1 MQVVYNLTHVARPKG
16 AFVSEELKIII
27 SFVEGDI
34 TAKELER
41 CFHANPSGFEEALNN
56 DPNLP
61 VGHLDQ
67 GVYLFIIQQ
76 NMNYIADVH
85 NVYAELQNY
94 LFRNAIACDGREGY
108 SRLFGDLLSAQPDWL
123 NVLESEYFLKQVL
136 PDAVDRSGEGLKY
149 WVQDQLLER
158 FRYANEPPNWIQG
171 ADWPINQGGPLVFL
185 GEVKAGNYFHDEA
198 MAYVFYDEASATCE
212 TVLQVA

>member
-1 MQVVYNLTHVARPKG
+1 MR
-16 AFVSEELKIII
+16 EELTTII

-41 CFHANPSGFEEALNN
+41 RFHDNPFGFEEALND

-76 NMNYIADVH
+76 DLDRIADVR
-85 NVYAELQNY
+85 NVHAELQNY

-108 SRLFGDLLSAQPDWL
+108 SRLFGALLSAQPDWL
-123 NVLESEYFLKQVL
+123 NVLESDYFLKEILQNAADL
-136 PDAVDRSGEGLKY
+136 SGKELEH
-149 WVQDQLLER
+149 WVRDQLLER
-158 FRYANEPPNWIQG
+158 FHYVNEPPNWIQG
-171 ADWPINQGGPLVFL
+171 ADWPITESGPLVFL
-185 GEVKAGNYFHDEA
+185 GEVEAGNYFHDEA
-198 MAYVFYDEASATCE
+198 RAYVFYDEAGATCE